1 MSIKERILTIRLLD
15 LIRAN
20 PEYAKTLGLEVTV
33 KKHVQKNNL

>member
-1 MSIKERILTIRLLD
+1 MSIRERILTIRLLN

-20 PEYAKTLGLEVTV
+20 PEYAKALGLETAV